1 MTPFLTSIEWEASG
15 RRMLYDSGPDPD
27 RSLHLPLTSSA
38 TFFARQPL
46 VMGVI
51 TASVSLTSGL
61 VQADGLT
68 EVSVAPWPDWTPIK
82 VIPLDQAALRC
93 RQCQGQ
99 FLDPLANV
107 DQSVPPG
114 EADLEVRADDSEVTE
129 TKLYFNGNVSVQQGY
144 RSVTA
149 DAVEIDRQNETA
161 VASGN
166 VTLREP
172 GVVMTGS
179 EIRYNS
185 VSEQADLS
193 HAQYVLHDRQ
203 LSGSAQALT
212 RHADGNIAISE
223 GAMTYCAPDDPSW
236 VLHAE
241 SLTIDP
247 ELGEGQA
254 WGAKLKVEGVPV
266 LYLPWVQ
273 FPIDSRRKTG
283 LLFPDIGSD
292 SRGGLDITQ
301 PIYFNLAPNYDALYR
316 PRHIEER
323 GLLHQG
329 QGRWLSET
337 AGYWEMNGSWIGDD
351 ERYQNTNPTNNSDRW
366 LFNTLHNG
374 EFGPAWRTK
383 IAYTRVSDPEY
394 IRDLDNNRLST
405 QRQTALQQL
414 GRVDWLGEDWQ
425 VRLDVE
431 RFQSLADDIRND
443 YQKLPQ
449 ITARWRGD
457 QNWMGVEP
465 ILLTQLSHFDSES
478 VRVTGE
484 RLYMEAGLTMPNR
497 WTYGFLTPTVKY
509 RSVSYELDDFP
520 LIEDDSP
527 DAGSVMASLDGG
539 LIFERQTSLFSSEV
553 TQTLEPRAYYLYS
566 EYEEQSGQPDFDS
579 AELTF
584 SYDQLYRDTR
594 FSGHDRIDDADQ
606 LSLGVTSRFIDN
618 ASGNETLRASIGQIF
633 YFRDREVRLN
643 QIDPDLAESTSA
655 IAAELALSPSRKW
668 QVRASILYDPSD
680 SNFDAAYAQASFT
693 PENGKIFNLG
703 YTLREPPP
711 SLIDRPVTEQA
722 NASAYYPVNDTWS
735 VFGAYAYSLEA
746 SEVVES
752 MVGFEYDDCCWR
764 VRLLY
769 MRYVDTLV
777 GDIVDFNDPNLERE
791 SSFQIQVMLKG
802 MGGFGGRVDELLSD
816 MIRGF
821 TKKP

>member
-1 MTPFLTSIEWEASG
+1 
-15 RRMLYDSGPDPD
+15 
-27 RSLHLPLTSSA
+27 
-38 TFFARQPL
+38 
-46 VMGVI
+46 MGVL

-114 EADLEVRADDSEVTE
+114 EADLEVTADDSEVTE

-179 EIRYNS
+179 KIRYNS

-193 HAQYVLHDRQ
+193 QAQYVLHDRQ

-212 RHADGNIAISE
+212 RHADGNITISE

-236 VLHAE
+236 VIHAE

-247 ELGEGQA
+247 EQGEGQA

-266 LYLPWVQ
+266 FYLPWVQ
-273 FPIDSRRKTG
+273 FPVDSRRKTG

-329 QGRWLSET
+329 QGRWLSDT
-337 AGYWEMNGSWIGDD
+337 AGYWEMNGGWIGDD
-351 ERYQNTNPTNNSDRW
+351 ERYQNANPTNNSHRW
-366 LFNTLHNG
+366 LFNTQHNG
-374 EFGPAWRTK
+374 QFGPAWRTK

-394 IRDLDNNRLST
+394 IRDLDNNRLSA

-497 WTYGFLTPTVKY
+497 WAYGFLTPTVKY

-539 LIFERQTSLFSSEV
+539 LIFERQTSLFSSKV

-633 YFRDREVRLN
+633 YFRDRGVRLN
-643 QIDPDLAESTSA
+643 QIDPDLRESTSA

-680 SNFDAAYAQASFT
+680 SDFDAAYAQASFT
-693 PENGKIFNLG
+693 PEHGKIFNLG

-722 NASAYYPVNDTWS
+722 NASAYYPINDTWS

-746 SEVVES
+746 SEAVES